1 MAVPDIV
8 RNVTRNVR
16 EALSS
21 REGFKE
27 KAKELP
33 LYVLQSALSGV
44 GQALLIGDRMR
55 TTIKRIAGQDDT
67 DETRPKTADELA
79 EGEKAEEK
87 VAEKPARR
95 EPVIFAP
102 RPESASPKE
111 DRSEANGAKP
121 RPEPVIFAP
130 AKPKAAT
137 GPAPAAPEAKPTG
150 SEPAKT
156 AEADIPETKPAV
168 AEATKTKAAETKPAV
183 AEATET
189 KAAETKPAVTE
200 ATETEAAETKAAVT
214 TEPET
219 KPTTTDIPETKP
231 AVAEATKTEAAETT
245 EPETKPTGS
254 EPAKAARTTKAAK
267 AAETEAAGTGIPAP
281 AAVGVEVTE
290 VKTAKPEA
298 ADAALV
304 EVTETKVATPVAEPV
319 GAVTVPAEPMPG
331 YGQLT
336 VASLRARM
344 RGKTAGQI
352 REFLAYERATTV
364 RAEVVRMYENR
375 LAKLEA
381 AE

>member
-27 KAKELP
+27 KAKDLP

-44 GQALLIGDRMR
+44 GQALQLGDRMR
-55 TTIKRIAGQDDT
+55 TTIKRIAGQDADT
-67 DETRPKTADELA
+67 EETHPKTADELA
-79 EGEKAEEK
+79 KDEKAQEK

-150 SEPAKT
+150 SEPAKA
-156 AEADIPETKPAV
+156 AETEI
-168 AEATKTKAAETKPAV
+168 AETKPAV
-183 AEATET
+183 AEATEA
-189 KAAETKPAVTE
+189 KVAETKPA
-200 ATETEAAETKAAVT
+200 ETTK
-214 TEPET
+214 PET
-219 KPTTTDIPETKP
+219 KPIATDVPETKVAETKP
-231 AVAEATKTEAAETT
+231 AVAEATEAKVAETKPAETT
-245 EPETKPTGS
+245 KPETKPTGS

-267 AAETEAAGTGIPAP
+267 PEAAETGIPAP